1 MSTKFDFNAELEK
14 CSTIE
19 DLTGKN
25 GLLQRMVGGMIEKIL
40 EREISEHLGYEKH
53 AVEGY
58 GTGNSRNGKSVK
70 TLESAYGPVEVEVPR
85 DRTGTFEPQ
94 IIPKRKRTISGLEE
108 KIISMYAKGM
118 SLGDIQ
124 SCIKEMYGAD
134 ISKGMLSS
142 ITDQVMGAAKE
153 WQSRALQ
160 DVYAAVFF
168 DAIHFKVREE
178 GRVVCKAVYTCLGV
192 NIDGVREVLGVWV
205 GESEGAKFW
214 LRVCTELQQR
224 GVKDILISCMDGL
237 KGLPEAIQ
245 TVFPQT
251 EVQLCVVH
259 MIRNS
264 LKFIPHKH
272 YKEFLSDLKAV
283 YQADTERAGKEALKL
298 LTEKWGAK
306 YSAAVKPWNDHWDR
320 LSTYFQ
326 FPADLRRMIYT
337 TNAVEALHRQFRKVT
352 KSKAVFPTD
361 DSLLKMMY
369 LIVQG
374 LSEKWTKPMHGWKQ
388 ILSSLALVYGDRVAT
403 AVAM

>member
-1 MSTKFDFNAELEK
+1 MSKKFDFEAELDK
-14 CSTIE
+14 CSTME
-19 DLTGKN
+19 DLTGKD

-53 AVEGY
+53 SSAGN
-58 GTGNSRNGKSVK
+58 GTGNSRNGKGSK
-70 TLESAYGPVEVEVPR
+70 TLESAYGPVAVEVPR
-85 DRTGTFEPQ
+85 DRNGTFEPQ

-118 SLGDIQ
+118 SLSDIQ
-124 SCIKEMYGAD
+124 SFIKEIYGAD
-134 ISKGMLSS
+134 ISKGMLSA

-153 WQSRALQ
+153 WQTRPLQ

-192 NIDGVREVLGVWV
+192 NIEGVREVLGVWV

-237 KGLPEAIQ
+237 KGLPEAIK

-251 EVQLCVVH
+251 DVQLCVVH

-264 LKFIPHKH
+264 LKFIPNKH
-272 YKEFLSDLKAV
+272 YKEFLSDLKKV
-283 YQADTERAGKEALKL
+283 YQADTEMAAREALEL
-298 LTEKWGAK
+298 LKEKWEAK
-306 YSAAVKPWNDHWDR
+306 YSAAVRPWIDQWEH
-320 LSTYFQ
+320 LSLYFQ

-337 TNAVEALHRQFRKVT
+337 TNAVEALHRQFRKAT
-352 KSKAVFPTD
+352 KTKAVFPTD

-369 LIVQG
+369 LVVQG
-374 LSEKWTKPMHGWKQ
+374 LSEKWTRPMHGWKQ
-388 ILSSLALVYGDRVAT
+388 ILSSLALVYGDRVAQ
-403 AVAM
+403 AVIR